1 MKCTLGSPP
10 LARDKAYRRMSAH
23 QGGVNWRVAVAVA
36 GVDLGRSGHED
47 FDNFQVPVPT
57 GKV

>member
-1 MKCTLGSPP
+1 
-10 LARDKAYRRMSAH
+10 MSAH